1 MVDEP
6 DNGPLP
12 RQVQPH
18 DELPDQELLDRYRQ
32 GDRDA
37 ATALYFRYAHRL
49 EALSREK
56 CSHDLASR
64 LDADDIVQSVFRS
77 FFRVARNGL
86 YRVPAGADLWRLLLV
101 IALNKIRAQ
110 GAYHR
115 AAKRDVRL
123 TCHLDTC
130 DQAPTAARRRDADPA
145 QAFLELVAAEALE
158 NLPEHVREM
167 ARLRLEGYEVAEIAE
182 KVGRSKRTVER
193 LLQECRK
200 QLGSLPHGDDQL
212 LAGGARRDGP

>member
-1 MVDEP
+1 MSDGTEESLLQRT
-6 DNGPLP
+6 PLP
-12 RQVQPH
+12 H
-18 DELPDQELLDRYRQ
+18 TGLPDQELLERYRQ

-37 ATALYFRYAHRL
+37 ATTLYFRYAHRL

-86 YRVPAGADLWRLLLV
+86 YKVPAGADLWRLLLV

-115 AAKRDVRL
+115 AAKRDVRM
-123 TCHLDTC
+123 TCHLEAC
-130 DQAPTAARRRDADPA
+130 DQVAGGRRRDADSA
-145 QAFLELVAAEALE
+145 EAFLELVAAEALDG
-158 NLPEHVREM
+158 LPDHVREM

-200 QLGSLPHGDDQL
+200 HLGSAPHADDQH
-212 LAGGARRDGP
+212 LADGLDGGGP